1 MSRTRWSMAPA
12 LSVVVPGSLLSGCMP
27 TPMGYLQGAAGPA
40 SQPIESLAQG
50 FIWIC
55 MGVVVVILAMIL
67 VAIRRGRRATRE
79 EGGAVRRGARGLGWI
94 YWGVGASVPVL
105 LAMMLWNFIVTRVVS
120 TPPAGKGPVVRVTA
134 HQWWWEIRYQADQ
147 AGDIF
152 TTANEL
158 VVPTGTPVRLQLTS
172 ADVIHD
178 FWVPKLGP
186 KLDAIPGLWNST
198 WLQADAAG
206 TYVGQCAEFCGLE
219 HAKMGIR
226 VVALP
231 PAEFDAWLHHM
242 RQPARPVAGRG
253 AEVFAEDC
261 SSCHTVRGTT
271 AGGIYGPELTHF
283 ASRSTLAAGI
293 LPNTP
298 AARDRWLAHTQE
310 LKPGAAMPQLPL
322 DDDERAAVVRYLGS
336 LR

>member
-1 MSRTRWSMAPA
+1 MTSVFRIA
-12 LSVVVPGSLLSGCMP
+12 LAAGACALSGCVA
-27 TPMGYLQGAAGPA
+27 TPMGYMHGAAGPA
-40 SQPIESLAQG
+40 SRPIEALAQG
-50 FIWIC
+50 FVWIC

-67 VAIRRGRRATRE
+67 LAIRRGRRATRE
-79 EGGAVRRGARGLGWI
+79 DGATVHRASRGLGGI
-94 YWGVGASVPVL
+94 YWGLGVSLPVL
-105 LAMMLWNFIVTRVVS
+105 LAMAMWNFVVTRAVAS
-120 TPPAGKGPVVRVTA
+120 PPSAKGLLVQITA
-134 HQWWWEIRYQADQ
+134 HQWWWEIRYQADRP
-147 AGDIF
+147 GDVF

-158 VVPTGTPVRLQLTS
+158 MVPTGTPVHLQITS

-186 KLDAIPGLWNST
+186 KMDVIPGLWNAT
-198 WLQADAAG
+198 WMQADVAG

-231 PAEFDAWLHHM
+231 PGEFATWLQHA
-242 RQPARPVAGRG
+242 RQPAQPSQGRG

-271 AGGIYGPELTHF
+271 AGGIYGPDLTHF
-283 ASRSTLAAGI
+283 ASRTTLASGI

-298 AARDRWLAHTQE
+298 AAREQWLAHTQA
-310 LKPGAAMPQLPL
+310 LKPGALMPQIPM
-322 DDDERAAVVRYLGS
+322 DDDERKAVVDYLGS
-336 LR
+336 LH

>member
-1 MSRTRWSMAPA
+1 MRRA
-12 LSVVVPGSLLSGCMP
+12 LRPPLAGVLLALAACSQA
-27 TPMGYLQGAAGPA
+27 PMGYLQGAAGPA
-40 SQPIESLAQG
+40 SRPIQSLAQG
-50 FIWIC
+50 FVWIC
-55 MGVVVVILAMIL
+55 AGVVLVILAL
-67 VAIRRGRRATRE
+67 VLLAIRRGRA
-79 EGGAVRRGARGLGWI
+79 AVRAEGSGVRRDTRGMGWI
-94 YWGVGASVPVL
+94 YWGLGLSVPVL
-105 LAMMLWNFIVTRVVS
+105 VAMVVWSLAVTRVVAG
-120 TPPAGKGPVVRVTA
+120 PPDVAGPVVQVTA
-134 HQWWWEIRYQADQ
+134 HQWWWEIRYQARRPEDV
-147 AGDIF
+147 F

-186 KLDAIPGLWNST
+186 KMDAIPGQWNAT

-219 HAKMGIR
+219 HAKMGVR

-231 PAEFDAWLHHM
+231 PAEYAAWLRHM
-242 RQPARPVAGRG
+242 RRPAQAPHGRG

-261 SSCHTVRGTT
+261 SSCHTVRGTL

-283 ASRSTLAAGI
+283 ASRSTIAAGI

-298 AARDRWLAHTQE
+298 EAREDWLAHTQA
-310 LKPGAAMPQLPL
+310 LKPGARMPQIPM
-322 DDDERAAVVRYLGS
+322 DDDERKAVADYLGS
-336 LR
+336 LH